1 MAISRLEFLELKRKL
16 ESIENSYPQVRD
28 HADKVYMDMY
38 VGEGQENPS
47 VTTRLDRLER
57 VAATN
62 GKLFWA
68 VLGTILAVVGDI
80 ISNHIHH

>member
-1 MAISRLEFLELKRKL
+1 MAISLADYIEVKRKA
-16 ESIENSYPQVRD
+16 EKTY
-28 HADKVYMDMY
+28 YDMY
-38 VGEGQENPS
+38 EGQDQENPS